1 MTLTPRLIAQSP
13 MLSTH
18 AELSSNIA
26 FAAMAESL
34 YGKEAIPKQASRYQ
48 ALVAAAAARG
58 HREVRIFSV
67 PGRSEL
73 AGNHTDHNQG
83 KVLAAAIDLDAVAAA
98 APRDDSMVFIASE
111 GFPPVELSV
120 RELDKI
126 PAEAGTTAA
135 LVRGIA
141 ARLAFLGHGVGGF
154 DAFLHSDVLPG
165 SGLSS
170 SAVIEVLV
178 ANVFNHFF
186 NSGRLGATEIAQI
199 AQYAEN
205 QYFEKPCGLMDPFT
219 CATGGIVAIDFAD
232 PRLPAVRR
240 VALNLE
246 TQDACLAIVDTG
258 SSHADLTADYA
269 AIPQEMKNVA
279 QAFGLGSC
287 RGLTRDRFLARLPEL
302 RSRSGDRAVLR
313 VLHYLAENERV
324 DAQVTALEEGRF
336 HDFLSLVRESG
347 LSSFRWLQN
356 VIAPAQTRA
365 QGLAL
370 ALALTEQF
378 LGGHGACRVHG
389 GGFAGTIQ
397 AWIPKHRLDDF
408 RATIEPV
415 FGVGAVKP
423 LRIRS
428 SGAVAFP

>member
-1 MTLTPRLIAQSP
+1 

-18 AELSSNIA
+18 AELSSSIA
-26 FAAMAESL
+26 FRAMAESL
-34 YGKEAIPKQASRYQ
+34 YGKEAFPKQVLRYQ
-48 ALVAAAAARG
+48 ALVSAAASRG
-58 HREVRIFSV
+58 HRQVRFFST

-83 KVLAAAIDLDAVAAA
+83 KVLAATISLDAIAAA
-98 APRDDSMVFIASE
+98 APRADSRVFIASE
-111 GFPPVELSV
+111 GFPPVDISV
-120 RELDKI
+120 RELSKV
-126 PAEAGTTAA
+126 PSEAGNTAA

-141 ARLAFLGHGVGGF
+141 ARLAFLGHAVGGF
-154 DAFLHSDVLPG
+154 DAFLHSEVLPG

-178 ANVFNHFF
+178 ANIFNHFF
-186 NSGRLGATEIAQI
+186 NGGRLGATEIAQI

-205 QYFEKPCGLMDPFT
+205 QYFEKPCGLMDPLT
-219 CATGGIVAIDFAD
+219 CATGGIVSIDFAD
-232 PRLPAVRR
+232 PQLPAIRR
-240 VALNLE
+240 LTVDLE
-246 TQDACLAIVDTG
+246 TLDACLVIVDTG
-258 SSHADLTADYA
+258 SSHADLTSDYA
-269 AIPQEMKNVA
+269 AIPQEMKSVA
-279 QAFGLGSC
+279 QAFGQQSC
-287 RGLTRDRFLARLPEL
+287 RALTRDQFLARLPEL
-302 RSRSGDRAVLR
+302 RSRLGDRAMLR

-324 DAQVTALEEGRF
+324 DAQIAALEEGRF
-336 HDFLSLVRESG
+336 QDFLSLVRESG

-356 VIAPAQTRA
+356 VIPPAQSRT

-378 LGGHGACRVHG
+378 LDGSGACRVHG

-397 AWIPKHRLDDF
+397 AWIPKLQLDAF

-415 FGVGAVKP
+415 FGVDAVRP

-428 SGAVAFP
+428 SGAVVFP